1 MTFFPPAAL
10 AGEDDTPALAL
21 LADYFGTPFCGPNAY
36 DGAHFDRWDSL
47 GTRDAD
53 ADRFTADDLVAV
65 TFLSVNISAPAA
77 RQLLRGRADEFSR
90 LLVEVGPDRDLA
102 DEPEPHP
109 ADWAGWR
116 LMAALRTLPKVGP
129 TRASKLLA
137 RKRPGLRPI
146 WDTVVAGLTGTWDNQ
161 WEPLRLA
168 LRDDDRALHH
178 RLVRLRAA
186 AGLPEQVTALRV
198 LDVIC
203 WMEGKGKGLGAR
215 RY

>member
-1 MTFFPPAAL
+1 MTFIPPDAL
-10 AGEDDTPALAL
+10 ATGDDTLAL
-21 LADYFGTPFCGPNAY
+21 SLLAAYFGTPFCGPNAY

-53 ADRFTADDLVAV
+53 TDRFTADDLVAV
-65 TFLSVNISAPAA
+65 AFLSVNISASAA
-77 RQLLRGRADEFSR
+77 RQLLRDRAAHFTG

-102 DEPEPHP
+102 DEPERHP

-116 LMAALRTLPKVGP
+116 LMAALRTLPDVGP
-129 TRASKLLA
+129 TRASKLFA
-137 RKRPGLRPI
+137 RKRPRLRPI
-146 WDTVVAGLTGTWDNQ
+146 WDTVVAELTGTWGSQ

-168 LRDDDRALHH
+168 LRDDDRALHR

-186 AGLPEQVTALRV
+186 AGLPGQVTALRV